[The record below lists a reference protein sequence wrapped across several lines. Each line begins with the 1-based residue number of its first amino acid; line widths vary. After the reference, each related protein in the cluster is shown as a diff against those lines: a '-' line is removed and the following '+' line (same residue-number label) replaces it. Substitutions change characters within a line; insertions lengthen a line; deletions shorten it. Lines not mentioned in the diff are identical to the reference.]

1 MKREWTFAT
10 TSQAEAI
17 DFRLPRAGAGTLRIW
32 AGKRGAAQAEID
44 LTGFEP
50 GWHRV
55 PLANLPASSKLLLA
69 LVAGKEQGISIS
81 ELAISASPL
90 PVDDAPRM
98 TITYPLSG
106 ECVNHRVYVRGFIEP
121 AGPAALFVN
130 GVRKADALSE
140 DGGLSFEVSD
150 RAVGAPGN
158 KAFRLNVEEKAVV
171 VAGG

>member
-1 MKREWTFAT
+1 
-10 TSQAEAI
+10 
-17 DFRLPRAGAGTLRIW
+17 
-32 AGKRGAAQAEID
+32 
-44 LTGFEP
+44 
-50 GWHRV
+50 
-55 PLANLPASSKLLLA
+55 
-69 LVAGKEQGISIS
+69 
-81 ELAISASPL
+81 L

-158 KAFRLNVEEKAVV
+158 KAFRLNVEARYTGGVSIRREIGRGQQKAP
-171 VAGG
+171 